1 MPDTG
6 QPAARTESSSTLRSF
21 DEIVAKPV
29 RWLWR
34 HRVALGK
41 ITGLAGRPKVG
52 KGLLCSDLIA
62 HVTRGELD
70 GDLDC
75 PRDVIV
81 VTTEDEPG
89 DTIKP
94 RLLAAGADLSRVS
107 YFEMGAPGAPIPFRV
122 PQHADEL
129 SRRVAVKRAALIVID
144 PLIEF
149 VDGKADTHKSQPVR
163 QAIASLNQIARDNGC
178 AIVAI
183 IHLNKSSSTDAL
195 LRHEASAAFT
205 QVMRGTL
212 LLARDPDDPAGAN
225 GDQRVLAVTSSN
237 LAREA
242 PSLLYQVE
250 ARSVSGDT
258 GEQIET
264 ARIVRVGESDADGSE
279 LLGSMEGDARYEHDE
294 AIAFLRSELT
304 QGPQPARKIQD
315 AARDAGIGPG
325 SLKRA
330 KRALGVASKK
340 QSMGGGWAWELPKGG
355 VASKET
361 EAATRKPSPSSPS
374 AFQADSEAPE
384 QNGPAEEVGSRDVG
398 PLRATEDEEAE
409 VERIAAKLEGAK

>member
-1 MPDTG
+1 MG
-6 QPAARTESSSTLRSF
+6 ASTLWSF
-21 DEIVAKPV
+21 EEIVARPV

-52 KGLLCSDLIA
+52 KGLLCSELIA
-62 HVTRGELD
+62 RVTRGELD

-89 DTIKP
+89 DTLKP

-129 SRRVAVKRAALIVID
+129 ARRVAEKQAALVVID

-149 VDGKADTHKSQPVR
+149 VDAKADTHKSQPVR
-163 QAIASLNQIARDNGC
+163 QAIASLNQIARSHGC

-183 IHLNKSSSTDAL
+183 VHLNKSASTDAL

-205 QVMRGTL
+205 QIMRATM
-212 LLARDPDDPAGAN
+212 LLARDPDDPDGEH

-242 PSLLYQVE
+242 SSLLYRVE
-250 ARSVSGDT
+250 SRTVSGDT
-258 GEQIET
+258 GEKIDT
-264 ARIVRVGESDADGSE
+264 ARIVHVGESDADGAD
-279 LLGSMEGDARYEHDE
+279 LLGSIDADARSEHDE
-294 AIAFLRSELT
+294 AIEFLRSELAA
-304 QGPQPARKIQD
+304 GPQPARKVQD

-330 KRALGVASKK
+330 KRRLGVGSTK
-340 QSMGGGWAWELPKGG
+340 QGMGGGWAWGLPEKDAAKG
-355 VASKET
+355 T
-361 EAATRKPSPSSPS
+361 EAVPPKKSPSSPS
-374 AFQADSEAPE
+374 PFQAESETSG
-384 QNGPAEEVGSRDVG
+384 QGGSAEGDGSQDVGSL
-398 PLRATEDEEAE
+398 PATEAEEAE
-409 VERIAAKLEGAK
+409 IRRIAGKFEATP

>member
-1 MPDTG
+1 M
-6 QPAARTESSSTLRSF
+6 SSTLRSF
-21 DEIVAKPV
+21 EEIVARPV

-34 HRVALGK
+34 PRVALGK

-52 KGLLCSDLIA
+52 KGLLCSELIA
-62 HVTRGELD
+62 RVTRGELD

-89 DTIKP
+89 DTLKP

-107 YFEMGAPGAPIPFRV
+107 YFEMGALDAPIPFRV

-129 SRRVAVKRAALIVID
+129 ARRVAEKQAALVVID

-149 VDGKADTHKSQPVR
+149 VDAKADTHKSQPVR
-163 QAIASLNQIARDNGC
+163 QAIASLNQIARSHGC

-183 IHLNKSSSTDAL
+183 IHLNKSASTDAL

-205 QVMRGTL
+205 QIMRATM
-212 LLARDPDDPAGAN
+212 LLARDPDDPNGEH

-242 PSLLYQVE
+242 SSLLFRVE
-250 ARSVSGDT
+250 PQTVNGDT
-258 GEQIET
+258 GEKIDT
-264 ARIVRVGESDADGSE
+264 ARIVHVGESDADGAD
-279 LLGSMEGDARYEHDE
+279 LLGSIDADARSEHDE
-294 AIAFLRSELT
+294 AIEFLRSELAT
-304 QGPQPARKIQD
+304 GPQPAKKIQD

-330 KRALGVASKK
+330 KRRLGVGSKK
-340 QSMGGGWAWELPKGG
+340 QGMGAGWAWELPLPKESAAKGTG
-355 VASKET
+355 AVPAKE
-361 EAATRKPSPSSPS
+361 SPSSPS
-374 AFQADSEAPE
+374 HLQAESDTSGQGGSTEGDGSPD
-384 QNGPAEEVGSRDVG
+384 VGSL
-398 PLRATEDEEAE
+398 PATEAEEAE
-409 VERIAAKLEGAK
+409 IKRIAGKFEGTP

>member
-1 MPDTG
+1 MPDTRH
-6 QPAARTESSSTLRSF
+6 PAARAAASSTLRSF
-21 DEIVAKPV
+21 EEIVAKPV
-29 RWLWR
+29 RWLWQ
-34 HRVALGK
+34 HRIALGK

-52 KGLLCSDLIA
+52 KGLLCSELIA
-62 HVTRGELD
+62 RVTRGQLD
-70 GDLDC
+70 GQLDC

-89 DTIKP
+89 DTLKP

-122 PQHADEL
+122 PQHANEL
-129 SRRVAVKRAALIVID
+129 ARRVAEKRAALVVID

-149 VDGKADTHKSQPVR
+149 FDAKADSHKSQPVR
-163 QAIASLNQIARDNGC
+163 QAIASLNQIARDNDC

-205 QVMRGTL
+205 QVMRGTM
-212 LLARDPDDPAGAN
+212 LLARDPDDPAGEH

-237 LAREA
+237 LAHEA
-242 PSLLYQVE
+242 QSLLYRIE
-250 ARSVSGDT
+250 ARSVNGDT

-264 ARIVRVGESDADGSE
+264 ARIVHVGESDADGSD
-279 LLGSMEGDARYEHDE
+279 LLGSMDGDARCEHDE
-294 AIAFLRSELT
+294 AIEFLRSELAE
-304 QGPQPARKIQD
+304 GPQPAKKIQE

-330 KRALGVASKK
+330 KRALGAASRK
-340 QSMGGGWAWELPKGG
+340 QSMGGGWAWGLPEGS
-355 VASKET
+355 ASKGT
-361 EAATRKPSPSSPS
+361 EAAPRKPSSSSPS
-374 AFQADSEAPE
+374 AFQAESEAPE
-384 QNGPAEEVGSRDVG
+384 QAERPEGDGSRDAG
-398 PLRATEDEEAE
+398 PLRATEAEEAE
-409 VERIAAKLEGAK
+409 VERIATKFEATS